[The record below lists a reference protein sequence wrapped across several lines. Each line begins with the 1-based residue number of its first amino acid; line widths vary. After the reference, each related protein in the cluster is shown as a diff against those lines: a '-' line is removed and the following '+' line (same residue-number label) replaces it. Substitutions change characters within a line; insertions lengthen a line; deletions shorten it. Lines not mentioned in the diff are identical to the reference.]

1 MAKVNFPVA
10 IFSLVIS
17 VLLWGNI
24 YSGRINKPEQ
34 KTLTVGVFQNNL
46 DQKKYALTDLPSDLS
61 ITLAGSREQIRA
73 LSQQTISGIVDL
85 SAAEPGEKNYPVFL
99 YPSNAR
105 DMLVNSNIS
114 VRVKVEP
121 LVTKRFDIDVFSSLD
136 SKKRVEN
143 VDVFP
148 RTAFVTG
155 PASVIESV
163 SSVRAYAGAEPD
175 VFSSEGIDLKARAY
189 DVKNTQ
195 VQKVIMGLNDDHPE
209 FTPDNAT
216 GELSVRVR
224 FRTAVTPP
232 PQTTTSGAPS
242 MGVPK

>member
-1 MAKVNFPVA
+1 MAKVNLPVA
-10 IFSLVIS
+10 AFSLVIS

-24 YSGRINKPEQ
+24 YSARINKPEQ
-34 KTLTVGVFQNNL
+34 KTLTVSVTQNNL

-73 LSQQTISGIVDL
+73 LNQQTIAGIVDL
-85 SAAEPGEKNYPVFL
+85 SGAEPGEKNYPVFL
-99 YPSNAR
+99 FPSNAR

-121 LVTKRFDIDVFSSLD
+121 LVTKRFDIEVFSSLD

-155 PASVIESV
+155 PASSLETVT
-163 SSVRAYAGAEPD
+163 SVRAYAGAEPD
-175 VFSSEGIDLKARAY
+175 VFSSEGIDLKAKAFGTK
-189 DVKNTQ
+189 DLQ
-195 VQKVIMGLNDDHPE
+195 VSKVIVGMNDDHPE
-209 FTPDNAT
+209 FTPDTAT

-224 FRTAVTPP
+224 FR
-232 PQTTTSGAPS
+232 SMAPTINPVNP
-242 MGVPK
+242 GVPK